1 MSPSFR
7 ALCTCRVDDMQNT
20 KPSNHCKTQNP
31 QITAKHKPS
40 NHCKTQ
46 TLKSLQNTKTLDHCK
61 TQNPQITAKSHKS
74 QNTNPDRTH
83 HKALTRDSRTTN
95 TDKPPKPNQ
104 NSKMLT
110 CVPCIFLC
118 DAISFRR
125 AWIHPKRGG
134 CQKEVD
140 AVHGDGAAP
149 VNSGNTESAG
159 GE

>member
-46 TLKSLQNTKTLDHCK
+46 TLKSLQNTKTLNHCK

-83 HKALTRDSRTTN
+83 HKALTPRFAHHKHRQTPQTQPKFKNVNVCAVHIFVRRYILPKSLD
-95 TDKPPKPNQ
+95 PPKKGWLPER
-104 NSKMLT
+104 SR
-110 CVPCIFLC
+110 CGP
-118 DAISFRR
+118 R
-125 AWIHPKRGG
+125 
-134 CQKEVD
+134 
-140 AVHGDGAAP
+140 
-149 VNSGNTESAG
+149 
-159 GE
+159 